1 LSGGCHSYLP
11 EEPGPA
17 GARLTGGRTIRTA
30 RSIVLTIL
38 IAAAPLG
45 AAAFAQTPSA
55 QAGGDADAGKTVF
68 GRCSACHAVGP
79 NAENKAGPILNGIIG
94 QKAGEVPGYSFS
106 DAMKNSGIVWD
117 DTTLATFLKSPR
129 KAVPGTKMTFAGL
142 PKAQDIANVIAY
154 LNADPKP

>member
-1 LSGGCHSYLP
+1 
-11 EEPGPA
+11 
-17 GARLTGGRTIRTA
+17 
-30 RSIVLTIL
+30 
-38 IAAAPLG
+38 
-45 AAAFAQTPSA
+45 
-55 QAGGDADAGKTVF
+55 VF

-154 LNADPKP
+154 LKTFALDGNPATAAPAN